1 MMKRQAWINA
11 AVLVGAAAAAVA
23 AKADPVAYTLRTVA
37 DGKLGNWTFYEALVT
52 IQMIGDT
59 SNVQQ
64 QTGPNSSFTYTN
76 AKGIARITVDDGYRT
91 TVATFAAGEVYVRY
105 DTYTGI
111 AGFGSS
117 ISPTYPIALGCANA
131 VTVTSPPT
139 PAPQCAQGDW
149 TTSVL
154 VNTPQQGMYNGT
166 AEGLADYA
174 AFPGDGTY
182 LSDGAYFLPT
192 NLSQT
197 TLLTGRA
204 QSCAT
209 SYSEDQFGDLTVC
222 PSAAPRGLITDKGG
236 FYLQD
241 RYGINNG
248 TYANTGALQVE
259 VLPKVEDE

>member
-1 MMKRQAWINA
+1 MIKRQAWISA
-11 AVLVGAAAAAVA
+11 AVLVCAATVGAG

-37 DGKLGNWTFYEALVT
+37 DGKLGNRTFYEALVT
-52 IQMIGDT
+52 IQLISDT
-59 SNVQQ
+59 SGVQQ
-64 QTGPNSSFTYTN
+64 QAGPSAGFFIYTN
-76 AKGIARITVDDGYRT
+76 AKGIARVTVDDGYRT

-111 AGFGSS
+111 VGFGSP

-131 VTVTSPPT
+131 VTST
-139 PAPQCAQGDW
+139 PAPVCMQGDW
-149 TTSVL
+149 TTSNL

-166 AEGLADYA
+166 AEALADVA
-174 AFPGDGTY
+174 SVGADGTY
-182 LSDGAYFLPT
+182 LSDGVFFLPT

-209 SYSEDQFGDLTVC
+209 SYSQDRFGNLTVC
-222 PSAAPRGLITDKGG
+222 PSAASRGLRTDKGG

-241 RYGINNG
+241 KYGING
-248 TYANTGALQVE
+248 GSFANTGALQVE
-259 VLPKVEDE
+259 ILPKEDE